1 MSEPAKKTK
10 LFCAKCG
17 KKLADKEALVH
28 KNIDGKREIIC
39 HDCFKDATGV
49 DYKTFLYRRE
59 AAKQTLFATIFCLA
73 ATVYAFVTEGPLYGA
88 AGIAITVLI
97 FFFSAKVR

>member
-1 MSEPAKKTK
+1 M
-10 LFCAKCG
+10 
-17 KKLADKEALVH
+17 LADKEALIH
-28 KNIDGKREIIC
+28 KNIDGKQEIIC
-39 HDCFKDATGV
+39 HDCFKEATGV

-73 ATVYAFVTEGPLYGA
+73 ATIYAFVTEGPLYGA
-88 AGIAITVLI
+88 AGIFVTVLI